1 LVKRVLITGITG
13 LIGGVLSSDL
23 SRDYEVTGLARRE
36 MTGLRSFSGD
46 IKNLSD
52 ILPAFRDQD
61 SVVHLAADASVSA
74 PWKSILPSNIVGTYN
89 VFEACRLNEVKH
101 VVYAS
106 SNHVTGMYERDHPYH
121 HIVRG
126 EYDKVDVLPVPMIS
140 HRSEIRPDSY
150 YGISKAYGEAM
161 GRYYSEEHGI
171 SVVCLR
177 IGTVN
182 SWNTPLHDVRHFST
196 WLSHRDL
203 VQLARRSLET
213 QGLTFD
219 IFYGVSGNKW
229 RFWDI
234 EHAKEVIGYEPKDNA
249 EGIRRQK

>member
-1 LVKRVLITGITG
+1 MVKRVLITGISG
-13 LIGGVLSSDL
+13 LIGGILQNEL
-23 SRDYEVTGLARRE
+23 SRDHEITGLARRK
-36 MTGLRSFSGD
+36 MTGPRCFSGD
-46 IKNLSD
+46 IKDLKD
-52 ILPAFRDQD
+52 ILPIFKDQD
-61 SVVHLAADASVSA
+61 AVVHLAADASVSA
-74 PWKSILPSNIVGTYN
+74 PWESILPNNIVGTYN
-89 VFEACRLNEVKH
+89 VFEACRLNGVKQ

-106 SNHVTGMYERDHPYH
+106 SNHVTGMYERDYPYH
-121 HIVRG
+121 HLVRG
-126 EYDKVDVLPVPMIS
+126 EYEKLDELSVPKIS

-161 GRYYSEEHGI
+161 GRYYSEEHKI

-182 SWNTPLHDVRHFST
+182 KWDTPLRSRRHFST

-203 VQLARRSLET
+203 VQLVRRSLKA
-213 QGLTFD
+213 QGVTFD

-234 EHAKEVIGYEPKDNA
+234 EHAKEVIGYEPEDDA
-249 EGIRRQK
+249 ERLRG